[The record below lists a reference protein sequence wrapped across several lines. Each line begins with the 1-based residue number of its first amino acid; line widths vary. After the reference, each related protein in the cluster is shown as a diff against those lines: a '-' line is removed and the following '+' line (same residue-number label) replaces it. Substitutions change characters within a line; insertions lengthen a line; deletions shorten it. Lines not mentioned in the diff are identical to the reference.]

1 MRRADARPTCRE
13 SLKVI
18 IKYIRVLV
26 VVAIGVL
33 VSLAARP
40 AHASPVPLPFTYPYE
55 TLAKGD
61 VEDELYGDVTPLK
74 VNADPTGAK
83 PGTLVEPAYVLQ
95 NEIEF
100 GVTDHVELAWYQVFE
115 ANPVDG
121 GANVATFD
129 GFKFRGRFR
138 VAEAGELPVDL
149 AFYLELE
156 TLHDE
161 WSLEEKVI
169 LAKRIGRLHWMGN
182 LWVEEEDNRPFDGA
196 AQFFDFVFNP
206 TTGFTYEV
214 TPTFQP
220 GIEYWGRG
228 VYGARE
234 ATSIDAI
241 NDRFHHFV
249 GPTVHFDWGK
259 LWWSLGVY
267 ADCNNVNSP
276 QVGEIYGPIWVR
288 TLLGIN
294 L

>member
-1 MRRADARPTCRE
+1 M
-13 SLKVI
+13 KVI
-18 IKYIRVLV
+18 INCRKV
-26 VVAIGVL
+26 VVLLSLAL
-33 VSLAARP
+33 VSTTSPAR
-40 AHASPVPLPFTYPYE
+40 ATPVPLPFTYPYE
-55 TLAKGD
+55 TLGKGEL
-61 VEDELYGDVTPLK
+61 EDELYGDVTPLR
-74 VNADPTGAK
+74 VCADPSCATPK
-83 PGTLVEPAYVLQ
+83 YLTEPAYVLQ

-100 GVTDHVELAWYQVFE
+100 GLTDHVELAWYQVFE
-115 ANPVDG
+115 AAPMAG
-121 GANVATFD
+121 GGNVAQFD

-169 LAKRIGRLHWMGN
+169 LAKRFGHFHWMAN
-182 LWVEEEDNRPFDGA
+182 LWIEQEDNRPFDSD

-206 TTGFTYEV
+206 TTGVTYEV
-214 TPTFQP
+214 TPSFQP

-228 VYGARE
+228 VFGARQD
-234 ATSIDAI
+234 APVDAI
-241 NDRFHHFV
+241 NDRMHHFV
-249 GPTVHFDWGK
+249 GPTLHFDWGK

-267 ADCNNVNSP
+267 ADCNNINAP

-288 TLLGIN
+288 TLLGLN

>member
-1 MRRADARPTCRE
+1 MMKVNIKCISTLSVLTIGFLVLTFPRA
-13 SLKVI
+13 
-18 IKYIRVLV
+18 
-26 VVAIGVL
+26 
-33 VSLAARP
+33 AA
-40 AHASPVPLPFTYPYE
+40 ATPVPLPFTYPYE
-55 TLAKGD
+55 TLGQGEL
-61 VEDELYGDVTPLK
+61 EDELYGDVTPLR
-74 VNADPTGAK
+74 VNADPTGVK
-83 PGTLVEPAYVLQ
+83 PGTLTEPAYVLQ

-115 ANPVDG
+115 ATPQDG
-121 GANVATFD
+121 GTNAMTFD

-169 LAKRIGRLHWMGN
+169 LAKRFGRMHWMAN
-182 LWVEEEDNRPFDGA
+182 LWVEEEDNRPFDGS

-206 TTGFTYEV
+206 TTGFTWEV
-214 TPTFQP
+214 APWFQP
-220 GIEYWGRG
+220 GVEYWARG
-228 VYGARE
+228 VYGSRE

-241 NDRFHHFV
+241 NHRLHHFV

-267 ADCNNVNSP
+267 ADCNNVNAP
-276 QVGEIYGPIWVR
+276 QVGEIYGPVWVR
-288 TLLGIN
+288 TLLG
-294 L
+294 LTL